1 MASYQV
7 TGIRLSHPQGTN
19 EDITHIG
26 YLPVGQSSRMIVTLK
41 EALERIEVNPKEF
54 YIIDIKGVAYLMP
67 LNVAGGSVY
76 LTSRSFMGKDQLLKL
91 QRC

>member
-1 MASYQV
+1 MGSFQV
-7 TGIRLSHPQGTN
+7 TGVRLSKPQGTH

-26 YLPVGQSSRMIVTLK
+26 YLPLGQSSRMIVTLK

-54 YIIDIKGVAYLMP
+54 YIIDIKGVAYLQP
-67 LNVAGGSVY
+67 LKVAGGSAN
-76 LTSRSFMGKDQLLKL
+76 LTTHSSKGKDQLLRL